1 MRFSPARPPACSGG
15 STLMAVAAVSA
26 VALLGL
32 TGTAAA
38 SSSGTALVQPGHQRV
53 GAARVEALFP
63 SNELTVRDRLQATG
77 RRVSLPFPNCRAQV
91 TDCHDVA
98 LLNRLDGFDVDPRL
112 ALTFDRAVDPA
123 AVSAATTV
131 TAVSGRGRSV
141 GVDRVVYDAVS
152 HTVYAH
158 PARQLAPGATY
169 RLAVGGGPAQL
180 RHASSIFTTES
191 ATSGLLAM
199 RRQLDDGSAYHVA
212 GIAVAARGLRVDRV
226 VLAAGA
232 VLSYTADMGPKG
244 GLVTSPVNNTS
255 FGAAGSYVFGSY
267 LAPSWLDADSV
278 IAQRPTAGRGPRV
291 TGQAQLPFVLIVP
304 SGAVPAGGWPV
315 AVFGHGFTR
324 SDADLFLAADFNA
337 SRGLAT
343 IATDVVGHG
352 YGPRSSWTAVSSAG
366 TVHIPA
372 YARGVDQN
380 HDGTITSTEGSSA
393 PVQPA
398 PDASVGSRDGLRQT
412 VADIMTLV
420 RAVGRG
426 LALPGHAGTVLRR
439 TAVSYYGQSFGGIYG
454 VMLGGTDPLVP
465 VLAPNVSGGPISE
478 IARLSPSFRLLV
490 TQDLAQRKPPL
501 LNGGYDGFN
510 ESMPLRGDA
519 PVTSPAP
526 GALAIQQAIANETW
540 IDRSGSP
547 ETFAPLLRAN
557 PPAGSPVKRVL
568 LSNAFGDQTVP
579 NPTTYTEL
587 LAGGL
592 FDRETLYRNDKTP
605 NATSN
610 PHGFLLNPAFVR
622 GNTQEQNQ
630 IATFLA
636 SAGTR
641 TINPDPTGPISV
653 FEVPINNPDELR
665 TLNFANPVP

>member
-1 MRFSPARPPACSGG
+1 MSSSFVRARSRHTTP
-15 STLMAVAAVSA
+15 MAVAAVSA
-26 VALLGL
+26 VALLGAA
-32 TGTAAA
+32 GTASA
-38 SSSGTALVQPGHQRV
+38 SSAGTPLVRPGHPKV
-53 GAARVEALFP
+53 GQARVTSLFP
-63 SNELTVRDRLQATG
+63 SNALTVRDGSQATG
-77 RRVSLPFPNCRAQV
+77 RRIALPFPDCRVQV

-98 LLNRLDGFDVDPRL
+98 LLDRLDGFDLDPRL
-112 ALTFDRAVDPA
+112 AMRFDRPVDPA
-123 AVSAATTV
+123 AVATATTV
-131 TAVSGRGRSV
+131 AAVSGRGRGV

-152 HTVYAH
+152 RTVYAH

-169 RLAVGGGPAQL
+169 RLSVGGGRAHL
-180 RHASSIFTTES
+180 RYASSVFTTES
-191 ATSGLLAM
+191 ATAGLLSM
-199 RRQLDDGSAYHVA
+199 RRQLDDGSAYRA
-212 GIAVAARGLRVDRV
+212 ASIPAVARGLKVDSV
-226 VLAAGA
+226 VPAAGA
-232 VLSYTADMGPKG
+232 VLSYTADMGSKG
-244 GLVTSPVNNTS
+244 GLVTSPVDNTS
-255 FGAAGSYVFGSY
+255 STAAGSYVFGSY

-278 IAQRPTAGRGPRV
+278 IAQRPTGGPGPRV
-291 TGQAQLPFVLIVP
+291 TGQARLPFVLILP
-304 SGAVPAGGWPV
+304 AGPVPAGGWPV

-352 YGPRSSWTAVSSAG
+352 YGPRSSWKAVSAAG
-366 TVHIPA
+366 TTPDIPA

-380 HDGTITSTEGSSA
+380 HDGMITSTEGSSA
-393 PVQPA
+393 PAQPA

-412 VADIMTLV
+412 VADVMSLV

-465 VLAPNVSGGPISE
+465 VLAPHVSGGPIRES
-478 IARLSPSFRLLV
+478 ARLSPAFRPLV
-490 TQDLAQRKPPL
+490 TQDLGQRQPSL
-501 LNGGYDGFN
+501 LNGGYDGFT

-519 PVTSPAP
+519 PVTAPAR
-526 GALAIQQAIANETW
+526 GAPAIQQASANETW

-547 ETFAPLLRAN
+547 ETFAPLLRAR
-557 PPAGSPVKRVL
+557 PPAGSAAKRVL

-592 FDRETLYRNDKTP
+592 FDRESLYRNDRTP
-605 NATSN
+605 NAGMN
-610 PHGFLLNPAFVR
+610 PHGFLLDPRFVR

-630 IATFLA
+630 IVTFLA

-641 TINPDPTGPISV
+641 TINPDPAGPASV
-653 FEVPINNPDELR
+653 FEVPINNPNELR
-665 TLNFANPVP
+665 TLNFVRPLVP

>member
-1 MRFSPARPPACSGG
+1 MSSRFVRAG
-15 STLMAVAAVSA
+15 SRHTTPMAVAAVSA
-26 VALLGL
+26 VALLGAA
-32 TGTAAA
+32 GTASA
-38 SSSGTALVQPGHQRV
+38 SSAGAALVRPSHQKV
-53 GAARVEALFP
+53 GQARVTSLFP
-63 SNELTVRDRLQATG
+63 SNGLTVRDGSQATG
-77 RRVSLPFPNCRAQV
+77 RRIALPFPNCRVQV

-98 LLNRLDGFDVDPRL
+98 LLDRLDGFDLDPRL
-112 ALTFDRAVDPA
+112 ALRFDRPVDPA
-123 AVSAATTV
+123 AVAAATTV
-131 TAVSGRGRSV
+131 AAVSGRVRGV
-141 GVDRVVYDAVS
+141 GVDRMLYDAVS

-169 RLAVGGGPAQL
+169 RLSVGGGQAHL
-180 RHASSIFTTES
+180 RYASSVFTTES
-191 ATSGLLAM
+191 ATAGLLSM
-199 RRQLDDGSAYHVA
+199 RRQLDDGSAYRA
-212 GIAVAARGLRVDRV
+212 ASIPAAARGLKVDSV
-226 VLAAGA
+226 VPAAGA
-232 VLSYTADMGPKG
+232 VLSYTADMGSKG
-244 GLVTSPVNNTS
+244 GLVTSPVDNTS
-255 FGAAGSYVFGSY
+255 STAAGSYVFGSY
-267 LAPSWLDADSV
+267 LAPYWLDADSV
-278 IAQRPTAGRGPRV
+278 IAQRPTRGTGPRV
-291 TGQAQLPFVLIVP
+291 TGQARLPFVLILP
-304 SGAVPAGGWPV
+304 AGPVPAGGWPV

-352 YGPRSSWTAVSSAG
+352 YGPRSSWTAVSAAG
-366 TVHIPA
+366 RTPDIPA

-380 HDGTITSTEGSSA
+380 HDGTIIFTEGSSA
-393 PVQPA
+393 PAQPA

-412 VADIMTLV
+412 VADVMTLV

-426 LALPGHAGTVLRR
+426 LAVPGHAGTVLRR
-439 TAVSYYGQSFGGIYG
+439 TALSYYGQSFGGIYG

-478 IARLSPSFRLLV
+478 IARLSPAFRPLV
-490 TQDLAQRKPPL
+490 TQDLGQRQPSL
-501 LNGGYDGFN
+501 LNGGYDGFT

-519 PVTSPAP
+519 PATAPAR

-547 ETFAPLLRAN
+547 ETFAPLLRAH
-557 PPAGSPVKRVL
+557 PPAGSAAKRVL

-592 FDRETLYRNDKTP
+592 FDRESLYRNDKTP
-605 NATSN
+605 NAGMN
-610 PHGFLLNPAFVR
+610 PHGFLLDPRFVR

-630 IATFLA
+630 IVTFLA

-641 TINPDPTGPISV
+641 TINPDATGPASV
-653 FEVPINNPDELR
+653 FEVPINNPNELR
-665 TLNFANPVP
+665 TLNFFRPLVP

>member
-1 MRFSPARPPACSGG
+1 MSSSFVRARSRHTTP
-15 STLMAVAAVSA
+15 MAVAAVSA
-26 VALLGL
+26 VALLGAA
-32 TGTAAA
+32 GTASA
-38 SSSGTALVQPGHQRV
+38 SSAGTPLVRPGHPKV
-53 GAARVEALFP
+53 GQARVTSLFP
-63 SNELTVRDRLQATG
+63 SNALTVRDGSQATG
-77 RRVSLPFPNCRAQV
+77 RRIALPFPDCRVQV

-98 LLNRLDGFDVDPRL
+98 LLDRLDGFDLDPRL
-112 ALTFDRAVDPA
+112 AMRFDRPVDPA
-123 AVSAATTV
+123 AVATATTV
-131 TAVSGRGRSV
+131 AAVSGRGRGV

-152 HTVYAH
+152 RTVYAH

-169 RLAVGGGPAQL
+169 RLSVGGGRAHL
-180 RHASSIFTTES
+180 RYASSVFTTES
-191 ATSGLLAM
+191 ATAGLLSM
-199 RRQLDDGSAYHVA
+199 RRQLDDGSAYRA
-212 GIAVAARGLRVDRV
+212 ASIPAVARGLKVDSV
-226 VLAAGA
+226 VPAAGA
-232 VLSYTADMGPKG
+232 VLSYTADMGSKG
-244 GLVTSPVNNTS
+244 GLVTSPVDNTS
-255 FGAAGSYVFGSY
+255 STAAGSYVFGSY

-278 IAQRPTAGRGPRV
+278 IAQRPTGGPGPRV
-291 TGQAQLPFVLIVP
+291 TGQARLPFVLILP
-304 SGAVPAGGWPV
+304 AGPVPAGGWPV

-352 YGPRSSWTAVSSAG
+352 YGPRSSWKAVSAAG
-366 TVHIPA
+366 TTPDIPA

-380 HDGTITSTEGSSA
+380 HDGMITSTEGSSA
-393 PVQPA
+393 PAQPA

-412 VADIMTLV
+412 VADVMSLV

-478 IARLSPSFRLLV
+478 IARLSPAFRPLV
-490 TQDLAQRKPPL
+490 TQDLGQRQPSL
-501 LNGGYDGFN
+501 LNGGYDGFT

-519 PVTSPAP
+519 PVTAPAR
-526 GALAIQQAIANETW
+526 GAPAIQQASANETW

-547 ETFAPLLRAN
+547 ETFAPLLRAR
-557 PPAGSPVKRVL
+557 PPAGSAAKRVL

-592 FDRETLYRNDKTP
+592 FDRESLYRNDKTP
-605 NATSN
+605 NAGMN
-610 PHGFLLNPAFVR
+610 PHGFLLDPRFVR

-630 IATFLA
+630 IVTFLA

-641 TINPDPTGPISV
+641 TINPDPAGPASV
-653 FEVPINNPDELR
+653 FEVPINNPNELR
-665 TLNFANPVP
+665 TLNFVRPLVP

>member
-1 MRFSPARPPACSGG
+1 MSSSFVRARSRHTTP
-15 STLMAVAAVSA
+15 MAVAAVSA
-26 VALLGL
+26 VALLGAA
-32 TGTAAA
+32 GTASA
-38 SSSGTALVQPGHQRV
+38 SSAGTPLVRPGHPKV
-53 GAARVEALFP
+53 GQARVTSLFP
-63 SNELTVRDRLQATG
+63 SNALTVRDGSQATG
-77 RRVSLPFPNCRAQV
+77 RRIALPFPDCRVQV

-98 LLNRLDGFDVDPRL
+98 LLDRLDGFDLDPRL
-112 ALTFDRAVDPA
+112 AMRFDRPVDPA
-123 AVSAATTV
+123 AVATATTV
-131 TAVSGRGRSV
+131 AAVSGRGRGV

-152 HTVYAH
+152 RTVYAH

-169 RLAVGGGPAQL
+169 RLSVGGGRAHL
-180 RHASSIFTTES
+180 RYASSVFTTES
-191 ATSGLLAM
+191 ATAGLLSM
-199 RRQLDDGSAYHVA
+199 RRQLDDGSAYRA
-212 GIAVAARGLRVDRV
+212 ASIPAVARGLKVDSV
-226 VLAAGA
+226 VPAAGA
-232 VLSYTADMGPKG
+232 VLSYTADMGSKG
-244 GLVTSPVNNTS
+244 GLVTSPVDNTS
-255 FGAAGSYVFGSY
+255 STAAGSYVFGSY

-278 IAQRPTAGRGPRV
+278 IAQRPTGGPGPRV
-291 TGQAQLPFVLIVP
+291 TGQARLPFVLILP
-304 SGAVPAGGWPV
+304 AGPVPAGGWPV

-352 YGPRSSWTAVSSAG
+352 YGPRSSWKAVSAAG
-366 TVHIPA
+366 TTPDIPA

-380 HDGTITSTEGSSA
+380 HDGMITSTEGSSA
-393 PVQPA
+393 PAQPA

-412 VADIMTLV
+412 VADVMSLV

-478 IARLSPSFRLLV
+478 IARLSPAFRPLV
-490 TQDLAQRKPPL
+490 TQDLGQRQPSL
-501 LNGGYDGFN
+501 LNGGYDGFT

-519 PVTSPAP
+519 PVTAPAR
-526 GALAIQQAIANETW
+526 GAPAIQQASANETW

-547 ETFAPLLRAN
+547 ETFAPLLRAR
-557 PPAGSPVKRVL
+557 PPAGSAAKRVL

-592 FDRETLYRNDKTP
+592 FDRESLYRNDRTP
-605 NATSN
+605 NAGMN
-610 PHGFLLNPAFVR
+610 PHGFLLDPRFVR

-630 IATFLA
+630 IVTFLA

-641 TINPDPTGPISV
+641 TINPDPAGPASV
-653 FEVPINNPDELR
+653 FEVPINNPNELR
-665 TLNFANPVP
+665 TLNFVRPLVP

>member
-1 MRFSPARPPACSGG
+1 MSFRFVRAG
-15 STLMAVAAVSA
+15 SRLTMPMAVAAVSA
-26 VALLGL
+26 VALLGAA
-32 TGTAAA
+32 GTASA
-38 SSSGTALVQPGHQRV
+38 SSAGAALGRPGHQKV
-53 GAARVEALFP
+53 GQARVTSLFP
-63 SNELTVRDRLQATG
+63 SNGLTVRDGSQATG
-77 RRVSLPFPNCRAQV
+77 RRIALPFPDCRVQV

-98 LLNRLDGFDVDPRL
+98 LLDRLDGFDLDPRL
-112 ALTFDRAVDPA
+112 AMRFDRPVDPA
-123 AVSAATTV
+123 AVATATTV
-131 TAVSGRGRSV
+131 AAVSGRGRGV

-169 RLAVGGGPAQL
+169 RLSVGGGQAHL
-180 RHASSIFTTES
+180 GYASSVFTTES
-191 ATSGLLAM
+191 ATAGLLSM
-199 RRQLDDGSAYHVA
+199 RRQLDDGSAYRA
-212 GIAVAARGLRVDRV
+212 ASIPAVARGLKVDSV
-226 VLAAGA
+226 VPAAGA
-232 VLSYTADMGPKG
+232 VLSYTADMGSKG
-244 GLVTSPVNNTS
+244 GLVTSPVDNTFS
-255 FGAAGSYVFGSY
+255 TAAGSYVFGSY

-278 IAQRPTAGRGPRV
+278 IAQRPTGGPGPRV
-291 TGQAQLPFVLIVP
+291 TGQARLPFVLILP
-304 SGAVPAGGWPV
+304 AGPVPAGGWPV

-352 YGPRSSWTAVSSAG
+352 YGPRSSWTAVSAAG
-366 TVHIPA
+366 RTTIAA

-393 PVQPA
+393 PAQPA
-398 PDASVGSRDGLRQT
+398 ADASIGSRDGLRQT
-412 VADIMTLV
+412 VADVMTLV

-426 LALPGHAGTVLRR
+426 LALPGHTGTVLRR

-454 VMLGGTDPLVP
+454 VMLGGTDPMVP

-478 IARLSPSFRLLV
+478 IARLSPAFRPLV
-490 TQDLAQRKPPL
+490 TQDLGQRQPSL
-501 LNGGYDGFN
+501 LNGGYDGFT

-519 PVTSPAP
+519 PVTAPAR
-526 GALAIQQAIANETW
+526 GALAIQQAIADETW

-547 ETFAPLLRAN
+547 ETFAPLLRAR
-557 PPAGSPVKRVL
+557 PPAGSAAKRVL

-592 FDRETLYRNDKTP
+592 FDRESLYRNDKTP
-605 NATSN
+605 NAGMN
-610 PHGFLLNPAFVR
+610 PHGFLLDPRFVR

-641 TINPDPTGPISV
+641 TINPDPAGPASV
-653 FEVPINNPDELR
+653 FEVPINNPNELR
-665 TLNFANPVP
+665 TLNFVRPLVP